1 MKIAIASFT
10 RNGCVWNQKLCAALK
25 KHSCEGYALE
35 KYGKEAGI
43 PAIAPSLPAWTERMF
58 QKMDAILFVGAC
70 GIAVR
75 SIAPY
80 VKSKKTD
87 PAVLCMDEQ
96 GKFVISLLS
105 GHIGGA
111 NELTEEVAAVTGAV
125 PVITTATDVNHKF
138 AVDVFA
144 VKNHCEIC
152 EMELAKETAAL
163 LVDGKTVGFCSR
175 FPVEGTKPEE
185 LIPEEAAKPSMG
197 ICITTSEEDS
207 PYERTLHL
215 IPKVITVGIGCKKN
229 TPAGRIE
236 EKVLAALAAAGISPK
251 AVRQAA
257 SIDLK
262 AQEPGILQLVE
273 KYGWQYRTFSAEE
286 LETAE
291 GEFTPSPFVKKI
303 TGIDNVCERSAVLAG
318 GRLIKKKKGSG
329 RCNSCT
335 GCGGLEGSIL
345 STIFVV
351 GIGPGA
357 YEKMTIEAA
366 DALRNC
372 DVIIGYTVY
381 VDLVKEH
388 FEGKEFLTTPMRKE
402 VERCRLA
409 FETAA
414 EGKQVAMICSGDAGV
429 YGMAGLMYELSEEW
443 PDIEIKVIPGVTA
456 ATGGAA
462 VLGAPLIHD
471 FALISLSDLLTPW
484 EKIEKRLLL
493 ASEADFVICLYNPGS
508 HKRADYLE
516 KACDLMLR
524 YKAPETVCGI
534 VSQIGRDGETSRTMT
549 LAELRNTKVDMFTTV
564 FIGNSQ
570 TKEIRDHMVT
580 PRGYRYE

>member
-58 QKMDAILFVGAC
+58 QKMDAILFIGAC

-197 ICITTSEEDS
+197 ICIT
-207 PYERTLHL
+207 
-215 IPKVITVGIGCKKN
+215 K
-229 TPAGRIE
+229 RI
-236 EKVLAALAAAGISPK
+236 
-251 AVRQAA
+251 RHM
-257 SIDLK
+257 
-262 AQEPGILQLVE
+262 
-273 KYGWQYRTFSAEE
+273 R
-286 LETAE
+286 
-291 GEFTPSPFVKKI
+291 
-303 TGIDNVCERSAVLAG
+303 
-318 GRLIKKKKGSG
+318 
-329 RCNSCT
+329 
-335 GCGGLEGSIL
+335 
-345 STIFVV
+345 
-351 GIGPGA
+351 
-357 YEKMTIEAA
+357 
-366 DALRNC
+366 
-372 DVIIGYTVY
+372 
-381 VDLVKEH
+381 EH
-388 FEGKEFLTTPMRKE
+388 FT
-402 VERCRLA
+402 
-409 FETAA
+409 
-414 EGKQVAMICSGDAGV
+414 
-429 YGMAGLMYELSEEW
+429 
-443 PDIEIKVIPGVTA
+443 
-456 ATGGAA
+456 
-462 VLGAPLIHD
+462 
-471 FALISLSDLLTPW
+471 
-484 EKIEKRLLL
+484 
-493 ASEADFVICLYNPGS
+493 
-508 HKRADYLE
+508 
-516 KACDLMLR
+516 
-524 YKAPETVCGI
+524 
-534 VSQIGRDGETSRTMT
+534 
-549 LAELRNTKVDMFTTV
+549 
-564 FIGNSQ
+564 
-570 TKEIRDHMVT
+570 
-580 PRGYRYE
+580 